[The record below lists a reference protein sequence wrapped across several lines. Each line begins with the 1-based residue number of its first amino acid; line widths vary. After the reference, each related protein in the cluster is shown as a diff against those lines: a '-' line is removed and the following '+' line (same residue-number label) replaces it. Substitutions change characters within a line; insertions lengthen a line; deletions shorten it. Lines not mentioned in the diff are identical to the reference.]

1 MDELVFLQTMLHY
14 KAQHLAALNNSF
26 LPLLEDDSQSNLGWN
41 MKRESFISRDLP
53 NGSYLELSC
62 KSFTFIY
69 HGKGFKADLPIAG
82 RKDIDIELWIKEQL
96 VRDGLD
102 ASMFPAKLNYK
113 LSHFEVQID
122 KWNTK
127 LKGAAKQ
134 LSAWR
139 TFAQNGGGKLGEFYS
154 HHSELR
160 IWPHHFDTGML
171 VDLGDAY
178 TKGVGI
184 GYAIKDAV
192 CSSPYYYAYAWGN
205 NTLNHD
211 AMKPLT
217 CGLWKN
223 GDWKGA
229 ILPASIELREED
241 VFQFYLEA
249 TNTFVENI

>member
-26 LPLLEDDSQSNLGWN
+26 LPVLEDDSQSNLGWN
-41 MKRESFISRDLP
+41 IKRESFVSRALP

-62 KSFTFIY
+62 KTFTYFY
-69 HGKGFKADLPIAG
+69 HGNSFKADLPIAG
-82 RKDIDIELWIKEQL
+82 RKDIDIELWITEQL
-96 VRDGLD
+96 VKDGMD
-102 ASMFPAKLNYK
+102 ASEFPAKLSYK
-113 LSHFEVQID
+113 LSHFEAQID
-122 KWNTK
+122 KWNAK
-127 LKGAAKQ
+127 LKSAAKQ

-139 TFAQNGGGKLGEFYS
+139 TLAQNGGNKLGEFYS

-160 IWPHHFDTGML
+160 VWPHHFDTGML
-171 VDLGDAY
+171 VDLGDEY

-192 CSSPYYYAYAWGN
+192 CSSPYYYAYAWGSK
-205 NTLNHD
+205 TLDHD
-211 AMKPLT
+211 SLKPLSK
-217 CGLWKN
+217 GVWKN

-229 ILPASIELREED
+229 ILPVSLDLKEED

-249 TNTFVENI
+249 SNTYVENI